1 MFSNKASDRQCTG
14 MQANDD
20 SVWLLF
26 PVITGA
32 IGWKMQRELQ
42 VFYWRPITLVNRI
55 IATSSMSRVKV

>member
-1 MFSNKASDRQCTG
+1 MFSNKASDSQCTG

-32 IGWKMQRELQ
+32 IG
-42 VFYWRPITLVNRI
+42 
-55 IATSSMSRVKV
+55 